1 VYGRS
6 EKENS
11 INEFF
16 FMINLKMSSYLQESE
31 RKSEF
36 TAYILLIMTALIWGG
51 TWPLGRWLVSEE
63 VGGATVP
70 PMIIT
75 LLRYFLVI
83 WPFLLILNF
92 KEGSLNFKFARTH
105 WKALGFMGFISV
117 TVHQA
122 TTLFGQI
129 FTAASDASILLSVN
143 PIMVVI
149 ISCLVVKIEKI
160 NRNIVLGTTLAFV
173 GILLVIGL
181 TPNIISED
189 RFLGNLLIIIAALSY
204 AVYTVASKIFLE
216 THKDQI
222 TSLYL
227 ITWVSL
233 YGLITTIPVTM
244 ILNPEYINP
253 VLFFQ
258 IPGRVWWGV
267 SYLVIF
273 STLIGYWFFIEGVK
287 RLTAVRA
294 AIFQNMVP
302 IFGVSLS
309 AILLKEIV
317 DPLAH
322 VLATILII
330 IGVSLVNRKSSLL

>member
-1 VYGRS
+1 MINHLYES
-6 EKENS
+6 EK
-11 INEFF
+11 
-16 FMINLKMSSYLQESE
+16 
-31 RKSEF
+31 KSEF

-75 LLRYFLVI
+75 FLRYFLVI
-83 WPFLLILNF
+83 WPFLLILYF
-92 KEGSLNFKFARTH
+92 KEKSLNFKFARMH

-122 TTLFGQI
+122 TTFFGQI
-129 FTAASDASILLSVN
+129 FTAASDASVLLSVN
-143 PIMVVI
+143 PIIVVI

-160 NRNIVLGTTLAFV
+160 NKYMVLGTILAFI
-173 GILLVIGL
+173 GILLVIGF
-181 TPNIISED
+181 TPNILSED
-189 RFLGNLLIIIAALSY
+189 RFLGNLLIITAAFSY

-216 THKDQI
+216 THEKQI
-222 TSLYL
+222 TSIYL
-227 ITWVSL
+227 ITWVSIF
-233 YGLITTIPVTM
+233 GLITTVPVTM
-244 ILNPEYINP
+244 ILNPEYIKP
-253 VLFFQ
+253 DLFFQ
-258 IPGRVWWGV
+258 IPDRVWWGL
-267 SYLVIF
+267 SYLIIF
-273 STLIGYWFFIEGVK
+273 STLLGYWFFIEGIK

-309 AILLKEIV
+309 AIFLKEMI

-322 VLATILII
+322 VVSTILII
-330 IGVSLVNRKSSLL
+330 AGVSLVNRKSSLK